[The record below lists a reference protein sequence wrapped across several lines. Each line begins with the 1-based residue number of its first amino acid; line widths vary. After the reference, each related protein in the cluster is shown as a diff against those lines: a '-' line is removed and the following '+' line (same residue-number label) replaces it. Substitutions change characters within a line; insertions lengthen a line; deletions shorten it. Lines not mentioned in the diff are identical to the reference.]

1 MQADI
6 LTYSGA
12 ILFDEALGSCA
23 SALAAGAWF
32 SFDTSDDTR
41 FVVTTDAGGGDSDER
56 LDVNL
61 VVSVAFVCDVTTKS
75 MLVSSTDSAGKIVV
89 STA

>member
-1 MQADI
+1 MQADV

-12 ILFDEALGSCA
+12 ILFDEALGGCVSV
-23 SALAAGAWF
+23 AGAWF

-41 FVVTTDAGGGDSDER
+41 FVVTTDGGGGGDSDER

-75 MLVSSTDSAGKIVV
+75 MFRSSTDFAGKIVV